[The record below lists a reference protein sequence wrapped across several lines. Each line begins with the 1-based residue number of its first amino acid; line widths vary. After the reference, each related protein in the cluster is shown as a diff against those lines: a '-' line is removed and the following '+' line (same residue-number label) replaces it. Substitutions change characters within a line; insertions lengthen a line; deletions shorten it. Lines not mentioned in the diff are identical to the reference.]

1 MLEVVFSD
9 SAKGSMRMAKCYDAE
24 QMKAGPTAYFGEKPS
39 AEMLEKMFAGK
50 AVGGRLDEVVA
61 IGFNLDVG
69 DIAGAVDGEG
79 RKAEFVRMLASV
91 EFEEDEVNSFF
102 EMQGEDVRRMVESAK
117 QGEGIRVWRSKTA
130 FAACGF
136 AFVCDVLRE
145 MACDLWVVDLPVVWE
160 NDEGEIERISSW
172 GEMRPGQ
179 FYRFLPLMQKVSRAE
194 KISESELWRKLQVEN
209 ADLRAVVNG
218 RLVSV
223 EDDFYDRFIEREMP
237 EGEFLMARLIGTV
250 LGKYALGISDGWV
263 ALRLRKMI
271 AEGLLRVVDEGDLSH
286 PYGKLLE
293 KVN

>member
-9 SAKGSMRMAKCYDAE
+9 SAKGSMRMAKSYDAE
-24 QMKAGPTAYFGEKPS
+24 QMKAGPTAYFGKKPS
-39 AEMLEKMFAGK
+39 AEKLEKMFAGK
-50 AVGGRLDEVVA
+50 AVGGRSDEVVA

-79 RKAEFVRMLASV
+79 RKAEFVRMFASV
-91 EFEEDEVNSFF
+91 EFEVDEVNSFF

-117 QGEGIRVWRSKTA
+117 QGEGIRIWRSKTA

-145 MACDLWVVDLPVVWE
+145 VACDLWVVDLPAVWE
-160 NDEGEIERISSW
+160 NDEGEIERASGW

-194 KISESELWRKLQVEN
+194 KIAESDLWKKLQAEN
-209 ADLRAVVNG
+209 AALRAVVNG

-223 EDDFYDRFIEREMP
+223 ETDFYDQFIKREIP
-237 EGEFLMARLIGTV
+237 EGEFLMGRLIGNV
-250 LGKYALGISDGWV
+250 LGKYGLGISDGWI
-263 ALRLRKMI
+263 ALRLKQMI
-271 AEGLLRVVDEGDLSH
+271 EEGQLRVVAVRDEHH
-286 PYGKLLE
+286 PYGKMLA